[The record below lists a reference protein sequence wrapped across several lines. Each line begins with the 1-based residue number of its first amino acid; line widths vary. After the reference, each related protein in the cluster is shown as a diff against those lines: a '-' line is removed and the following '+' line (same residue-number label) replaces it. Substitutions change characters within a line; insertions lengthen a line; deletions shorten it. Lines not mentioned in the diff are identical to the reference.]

1 MSKLPDELKER
12 VKKIVEEILDNSLPD
27 SRVEELS
34 RKWIECIKEILD
46 YNKVDYKEEDLG
58 ELRDNFLKILEFIRK
73 HKDSDSVDG
82 GSI

>member
-27 SRVEELS
+27 SKVEELS

-46 YNKVDYKEEDLG
+46 YNKVDYNEEDLG
-58 ELRDNFLKILEFIRK
+58 ELKDNFLKILEFIRK